1 VNETLNVLGT
11 PMHVKSTGDVA
22 MFLADHPVPPG
33 YFVPPHR
40 HEGDDELLF
49 VIDGE
54 LTLIGEAGETRLGPG
69 ESATFVRGTL
79 HGLRNDTGRTVRFVV
94 AATPGFQAAEMFRHF
109 DRAGRETGRPLRP
122 EEIVAI
128 AGQYGV
134 SFG

>member
-1 VNETLNVLGT
+1 MN
-11 PMHVKSTGDVA
+11 VKSTGDAA

-40 HEGDDELLF
+40 HRDDDELVF

-54 LTLIGEAGETRLGPG
+54 LTLIGENGETRLGSG
-69 ESATFVRGTL
+69 GSATFVRGTL
-79 HGLRNDTGRTVRFVV
+79 HGLRNDTDGTVRFVV
-94 AATPGFQAAEMFRHF
+94 AATPGVQAAGMFRHF
-109 DRAGRETGRPLRP
+109 DRAGREAGRPLRP
-122 EEIVAI
+122 EEIAAI